1 MSNDADVLIIG
12 GGVIGSAIA
21 YFLCSSS
28 DFDGKVV
35 VLEQDPSYQFASTPR
50 SLGGIRLQYSVPE
63 NIAIAKFGLEFYAS
77 AAERLAVYGEGPVL
91 GFREAGYLILA
102 SASGQA
108 LLDENLTVQRDEG
121 VDTLR
126 LDQVALA
133 ARFPWLNVSDLAV
146 GAFGARNEGWIDP
159 YALLQGFRRKAVSL
173 GADYREARVVGLQRA
188 GARIISVELEG
199 GDVVNCDTVVNA
211 AGARAHQI
219 AQMAGTDLPVRPRKR
234 QIVRFECRA
243 TIPDC
248 PLVFDPTGLYF
259 RPEGA
264 GFICGMSPKPEDD
277 PDCLDFEMD
286 HDLFER
292 DLWPMLAHRVPAF
305 EAIKANGGWT
315 GHYAFNVLDQN
326 ALLGYHDAYDN
337 LVLANGFSGHGV
349 QQSPAVGRAI
359 SELLIYGHYR
369 TLDLTR
375 LGYQRVAQHQP
386 LVERNIY

>member
-1 MSNDADVLIIG
+1 MSNNADVLIIG

-35 VLEQDPSYQFASTPR
+35 VLEQDPSYQVASTPR

-77 AAERLAVYGEGPVL
+77 AAERLAVDGEGPVL

-121 VDTLR
+121 GDTLR

-199 GDVVNCDTVVNA
+199 GDVVNCD
-211 AGARAHQI
+211 
-219 AQMAGTDLPVRPRKR
+219 L
-234 QIVRFECRA
+234 
-243 TIPDC
+243 
-248 PLVFDPTGLYF
+248 
-259 RPEGA
+259 
-264 GFICGMSPKPEDD
+264 S
-277 PDCLDFEMD
+277 
-286 HDLFER
+286 
-292 DLWPMLAHRVPAF
+292 
-305 EAIKANGGWT
+305 
-315 GHYAFNVLDQN
+315 
-326 ALLGYHDAYDN
+326 
-337 LVLANGFSGHGV
+337 
-349 QQSPAVGRAI
+349 
-359 SELLIYGHYR
+359 LIH
-369 TLDLTR
+369 
-375 LGYQRVAQHQP
+375 
-386 LVERNIY
+386 I